1 MQNLPITYKY
11 ILSPNLEIINK
22 DAEKYKDAPEKL
34 DVLGYLET
42 KDFLSLK
49 INYFA
54 KVILTEN
61 IFTDNNENIDLKF
74 NFEFQI
80 HSPFDSM
87 KNALNQV
94 TDFMKKHFGEEAK
107 WEIEE
112 IKRISH
118 LN

>member
-11 ILSPNLEIINK
+11 ILSPNLEVINK
-22 DAEKYKDAPEKL
+22 DAKQYEDTEEKL

-42 KDFLSLK
+42 KDFISLK

-54 KVILTEN
+54 KVILTQKILSDSE
-61 IFTDNNENIDLKF
+61 IDLIYT
-74 NFEFQI
+74 FEFQI

-87 KNALNQV
+87 KNAINQI
-94 TDFMKKHFGEEAK
+94 TDFMKKNFPENAT
-107 WEIEE
+107 WEIDE
-112 IKRISH
+112 IKRVSH